1 MTDLQN
7 PMLTQKSFYS
17 KPKTLKKVRIY
28 CLDPDMTDS
37 SSDEERENR
46 SKRPTGSKKRI
57 VQEIILPVNS
67 GFNNPVAETESSCQ
81 DDNNGPKRKRKSS
94 DKPSTTRKPAS
105 SKYKGVRQRKWGKWA
120 AEIRDP
126 IRGARVWLGTYNTA
140 EEAAMAYE
148 QKRIE
153 FQILMAE
160 KSQNASCSAATAV
173 QNPAVSDDSES
184 VVSHNSPASVLE
196 IDTSA
201 SQMKSISN
209 IDSTVDIEIAK
220 TKCVES
226 VGIDVK
232 ESDDIV
238 PVMSSIEEEFQRSD
252 FDLQMELDSSLMF
265 NDFGDIF
272 ADFDA
277 FDGLEV
283 HGFDSLEPSDLPGFE
298 FDFNL
303 SNEEFAWIEEPRNV
317 AAAATAAAPQPL
329 SFVAS
334 N

>member
-1 MTDLQN
+1 MADLQN
-7 PMLTQKSFYS
+7 PMLTQKLFYS

-37 SSDEERENR
+37 SSDDESENR
-46 SKRPTGSKKRI
+46 RKRPSGSKKRI

-81 DDNNGPKRKRKSS
+81 DDNNNGCKRKRKSS
-94 DKPSTTRKPAS
+94 DKTSTTRKPAS

-126 IRGARVWLGTYNTA
+126 IRGARIWLGTYNTA
-140 EEAAMAYE
+140 EEAALAYE

-153 FQILMAE
+153 FQILIAE

-173 QNPAVSDDSES
+173 QNPAVSEDSES

-201 SQMKSISN
+201 SQMKLTSN
-209 IDSTVDIEIAK
+209 VDSTVDIEIGK
-220 TKCVES
+220 SKCVES
-226 VGIDVK
+226 VGIK

-277 FDGLEV
+277 FNGLEV

-317 AAAATAAAPQPL
+317 AAAATAAAAATKFC
-329 SFVAS
+329 SE
-334 N
+334 